1 MSDLSFAV
9 EAAGLRLRT
18 RRGPVYG
25 PLDLTLKHGRIAV
38 LVGPSG
44 SGKTALL
51 LTFAGR
57 MSPSEGALS
66 VLGIDAL
73 KHPAAV
79 RARTALGLFEGLN
92 DLPGALSIR
101 DTVRADL
108 ALHGISPSRQ
118 RIAATSEA
126 VGLTIDGGTIVDD
139 LTVGDRAILGV
150 ALALT
155 SEPGVVLVD
164 DIDTDLS
171 PDEQTRLWEVLHGV
185 AETGVAVIGSC
196 VDPACAREADVIVPM
211 ASLTASEVA

>member
-25 PLDLTLKHGRIAV
+25 PLDLTLERGQIAM

-57 MSPSEGALS
+57 MNPSGGALS

-73 KHPAAV
+73 KRPAAV
-79 RARTALGLFEGLN
+79 RARTALGLFAGLN
-92 DLPGALSIR
+92 DLPGALSVR

-108 ALHGISPSRQ
+108 ALYGIAPSRQ
-118 RIAATSEA
+118 RIAAATEA
-126 VGLTIDGGTIVDD
+126 VGLAVDGGTIVDD

-150 ALALT
+150 ALALLA
-155 SEPGVVLVD
+155 EPGVVLVD

-171 PDEQTRLWEVLHGV
+171 PDERDRLWDVLHGV

-196 VDPACAREADVIVPM
+196 VDPACAREADIVMPM
-211 ASLTASEVA
+211 ASVPASEVA